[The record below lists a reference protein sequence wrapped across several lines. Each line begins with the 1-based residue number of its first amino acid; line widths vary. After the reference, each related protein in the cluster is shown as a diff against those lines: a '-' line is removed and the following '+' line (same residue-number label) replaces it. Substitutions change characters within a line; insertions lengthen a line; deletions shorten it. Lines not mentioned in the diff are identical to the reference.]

1 MSWRSA
7 REINGLGKRA
17 GGGGGGVGGVVYG
30 HRIVSVAR
38 SARHVAQ
45 GSTWRGWG
53 VGREG
58 RGGEKKKIDGANN
71 QPAEEMPQEMM
82 GCNCGGA
89 ELSTKT
95 KELSDKLCK
104 TEGGFIR
111 PP

>member
-1 MSWRSA
+1 M
-7 REINGLGKRA
+7 
-17 GGGGGGVGGVVYG
+17 
-30 HRIVSVAR
+30 
-38 SARHVAQ
+38 
-45 GSTWRGWG
+45 
-53 VGREG
+53 GREG

-111 PP
+111 PLRGGEGRDRAREARFISPQPCGTGQRRGWSRGQNAGVIVTEW